1 MSGMFDSKYGTF
13 IENAYTCTYSINTL
27 CCGTVHNN
35 GMHFVFWNVL
45 LADDKLKLSEIVKYH
60 MVRCL

>member
-1 MSGMFDSKYGTF
+1 MVRSLKMYTHVHILSILSVVVLCIITECILSSGMF
-13 IENAYTCTYSINTL
+13 
-27 CCGTVHNN
+27 
-35 GMHFVFWNVL
+35 L